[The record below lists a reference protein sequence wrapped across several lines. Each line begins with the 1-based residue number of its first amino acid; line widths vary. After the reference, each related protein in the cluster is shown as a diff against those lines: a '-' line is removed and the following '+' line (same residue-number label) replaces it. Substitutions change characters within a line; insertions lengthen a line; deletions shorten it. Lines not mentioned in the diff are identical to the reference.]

1 MLEVIDDF
9 SWLYRRTTYQNYKY
23 FNDTYLYGSIPPY
36 HLAHCRFFVNLDGN
50 KLKRGLK
57 VVASS
62 IGTLYK
68 HHFDIKKIMLPVCTY
83 SVIKSMSIGYLI
95 WRRSSFQRQLN
106 IIFWMIYG
114 KRMRC
119 RERTWCICS
128 LCAREIGVTLSR
140 LLTLV
145 TSTDSIWKYQI
156 WRISVQIS
164 LFYTLSCWGC

>member
-1 MLEVIDDF
+1 MTDICPHPQNVLDIVQSGIKNLQYSTCAMGQILHQIYQSDKQVLEVIDDF

-95 WRRSSFQRQLN
+95 
-106 IIFWMIYG
+106 
-114 KRMRC
+114 
-119 RERTWCICS
+119 
-128 LCAREIGVTLSR
+128 
-140 LLTLV
+140 
-145 TSTDSIWKYQI
+145 
-156 WRISVQIS
+156 
-164 LFYTLSCWGC
+164 